1 MHTKTALKGQI
12 GSSQQR
18 FLSSSCAFILDR
30 FTLGYQK
37 LCNTDAKVDPTR
49 SQFSSIIN
57 HVQVIDCS
65 GSTEKVYISS
75 FSKPSNFL
83 DLRAQ
88 TRGSGDGGLAKI
100 DLLQVKVAH
109 GEKKAE
115 EVFIHTT

>member
-1 MHTKTALKGQI
+1 MVPRSNDSYRRVAH
-12 GSSQQR
+12 
-18 FLSSSCAFILDR
+18 FILDR